1 MEMASLN
8 LRITFQE
15 PSERAGNRAYKDF
28 YRCWAAASGFGE
40 TVDFTVRRNWMVRAV
55 TSDGWRIAVG
65 NDTYSVLGVT
75 PMATCFK
82 FHCKKV

>member
-15 PSERAGNRAYKDF
+15 PSESAGNRAYKDF
-28 YRCWAAASGFGE
+28 YRCWADVDFGE
-40 TVDFTVRRNWMVRAV
+40 TVDVTVRRSWMARAV